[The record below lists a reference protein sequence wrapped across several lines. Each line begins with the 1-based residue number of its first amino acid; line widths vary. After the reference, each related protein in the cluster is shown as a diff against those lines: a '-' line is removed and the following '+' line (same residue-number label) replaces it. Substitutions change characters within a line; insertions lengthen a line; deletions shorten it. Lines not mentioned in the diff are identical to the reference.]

1 MRVFVKW
8 LQQGNDAGTVDLGLD
23 NSLAG
28 VRLKV
33 AEATGTHPSLQ
44 VLVFGHTLL
53 EDEAKT
59 VREYGIGIDDTL
71 RLKELPKPRTV
82 ILNVGGV
89 TYVSTLATLR
99 KVRGSRLAS
108 MFDGAEHEHD
118 VSAEAGGAVAAV
130 PEGVPGAMSTVLLP
144 RAADGSPM
152 IDRNGC
158 LFQYVLDY
166 LRHYDH
172 APVTAAKPTGGAEMP
187 AEPEPEDDAKEAA
200 VSPTSISLPQT
211 YAEVRLLAIEAQYY
225 GLNELAEAAGNL
237 APLPTLA
244 AACGAG
250 FTAKDV
256 AALSDTEVTE
266 LIQQQGINVL
276 LARQI
281 RTAVAAERTRVRAE
295 AEAEAARLAAQAE
308 AERAREA
315 LRVELRRCDV
325 ELSEAG
331 LRTLVDAGHT
341 RARQLVELDEAAAAR
356 LGLHAE
362 DTRLVG
368 ALVRG
373 AGVSQQALTFT
384 HCVGPGLQGQGTSRC
399 ATSVK
404 DQTAT
409 ATWTAVGGEALDT
422 SAGPVFWKATIGPI
436 GGNGWVFLG
445 VIGNAQPQASSNKDP
460 TSFGWSSYDSASHVW
475 IAGKH
480 QGYGGWPVAGFN
492 KAGGDVVIFKLEAQ
506 QLSMRHQRLGQT
518 FTISTNGV
526 AGLRVHACLC
536 RLPSS
541 VELSAVEPHE
551 EY

>member
-1 MRVFVKW
+1 M
-8 LQQGNDAGTVDLGLD
+8 
-23 NSLAG
+23 
-28 VRLKV
+28 
-33 AEATGTHPSLQ
+33 
-44 VLVFGHTLL
+44 
-53 EDEAKT
+53 
-59 VREYGIGIDDTL
+59 REYGIGIDDTL

-108 MFDGAEHEHD
+108 MFDGAEHEQD
-118 VSAEAGGAVAAV
+118 VSAEAGGAAAAP

-152 IDRNGC
+152 IDRNGS

-166 LRHYDH
+166 LRHYDQ
-172 APVTAAKPTGGAEMP
+172 PTVFAAKPTGGAEMQV
-187 AEPEPEDDAKEAA
+187 EPEPEDDAQEAA
-200 VSPTSISLPQT
+200 VRDYVASPTSISLPQT

-266 LIQQQGINVL
+266 LLQQQGINVL

-281 RTAVAAERTRVRAE
+281 RTAVAAERTRIRAE

-373 AGVSQQALTFT
+373 AGVFS
-384 HCVGPGLQGQGTSRC
+384 P
-399 ATSVK
+399 
-404 DQTAT
+404 
-409 ATWTAVGGEALDT
+409 
-422 SAGPVFWKATIGPI
+422 P
-436 GGNGWVFLG
+436 
-445 VIGNAQPQASSNKDP
+445 
-460 TSFGWSSYDSASHVW
+460 
-475 IAGKH
+475 
-480 QGYGGWPVAGFN
+480 
-492 KAGGDVVIFKLEAQ
+492 
-506 QLSMRHQRLGQT
+506 
-518 FTISTNGV
+518 
-526 AGLRVHACLC
+526 
-536 RLPSS
+536 
-541 VELSAVEPHE
+541 
-551 EY
+551 